1 MPEKSARG
9 EEVQLSGSLGANP
22 AACFVTVLAD
32 PPACWELLVL
42 GRLLLGVTN
51 TFAQV

>member
-9 EEVQLSGSLGANP
+9 EEVQLSSFLGANP
-22 AACFVTVLAD
+22 TAAFVTVLAD

-42 GRLLLGVTN
+42 GRELLGVTD